1 MTSGWPNW
9 QDICSQGSDPHSWQW
24 QDYGWACY
32 PWQKKPHLDQK
43 KKDRSHTRRMS
54 IVQQNVERAP
64 DSSPER
70 RKLVSLFLEFRPL
83 AFTHDVVIPEGTG
96 KRVLLI
102 CWCVTQRGQRP
113 PTIAWDKSKVHFAHC
128 TQKVQIWYVLH
139 SFTICETSQINLFSG
154 PPTPHNHQ
162 IKF

>member
-9 QDICSQGSDPHSWQW
+9 QDNCCHSWQW

-43 KKDRSHTRRMS
+43 KKTQAIPNACPVVSGK
-54 IVQQNVERAP
+54 QNVERAP

-113 PTIAWDKSKVHFAHC
+113 PTISWDKSKVHFAHC
-128 TQKVQIWYVLH
+128 TQKVQIWSLFGSIYYLW
-139 SFTICETSQINLFSG
+139 NLSNKPLFWT
-154 PPTPHNHQ
+154 PTPLTTTKLN
-162 IKF
+162 FD